1 MISTHNLKNLETT
14 HMLKRLHLAK
24 SWNRVKEM
32 NGHGRGP
39 RTRGANEVQELSVTW
54 IPDALFNE
62 LFDGRFPQ
70 WIWLGPKAEFT
81 WNKIYHHNWMKQN
94 KEYMLCFKVQF
105 EKNLLSLNFLWKR
118 SERKKKILC
127 PCKWIRFSNFMYIC
141 IKTFF
146 VKNWID
152 KFL

>member
-94 KEYMLCFKVQF
+94 KEYMLCFKIQF
-105 EKNLLSLNFLWKR
+105 EKNLLSLNFICKR
-118 SERKKKILC
+118 SERKKYFVHANGL
-127 PCKWIRFSNFMYIC
+127 NFQISC
-141 IKTFF
+141 IYVLKHSSL
-146 VKNWID
+146 KNWID